1 MVGILPA
8 FDLSNSVTDLAQT
21 IAADKM
27 PSQFAPVAAC
37 GGNFHGAATAL
48 T

>member
-1 MVGILPA
+1 MVGIIPA
-8 FDLSNSVTDLAQT
+8 FDLFPAQLVTDLAQT

-27 PSQFAPVAAC
+27 PSQFTQVAAC
-37 GGNFHGAATAL
+37 GGNFHGGVL